1 MQTESPSTIRF
12 VEIACDESGSEGE
25 NLVGG
30 NTDVF
35 AHASVRLDTEVAINC
50 VKEIRD
56 RIRSPAR
63 EYKANHLLREKHR
76 SVLRWL
82 LGPSG
87 PIHGH
92 AHVQLTDKAFFVV
105 GRVIDLLVG
114 EANEAVSVG
123 PAQGQHAKDM
133 AVTLY
138 REGQRALGREQW
150 QAFLGSAND
159 LMRTRSRLGV
169 RASVDPFVRMVDVL
183 RPMSTRG
190 RVGEVIG
197 LLRQARPQAESF
209 RAQLVDN
216 PRMVPVLDLLIPAT
230 SRPSCTGGRA
240 ESPWRS
246 STMSMPR

>member
-1 MQTESPSTIRF
+1 MQTVSPSTIRF

-35 AHASVRLDTEVAINC
+35 AHASVRLDTESATNC
-50 VKEIRD
+50 VQEIRS
-56 RIRSPAR
+56 RIRSPAL

-114 EANEAVSVG
+114 EADE
-123 PAQGQHAKDM
+123 
-133 AVTLY
+133 
-138 REGQRALGREQW
+138 
-150 QAFLGSAND
+150 
-159 LMRTRSRLGV
+159 
-169 RASVDPFVRMVDVL
+169 ASVLVQLRTNTRRTWLLPSIARDNLRSGANSGRPFWSR
-183 RPMSTRG
+183 
-190 RVGEVIG
+190 RV
-197 LLRQARPQAESF
+197 
-209 RAQLVDN
+209 
-216 PRMVPVLDLLIPAT
+216 T
-230 SRPSCTGGRA
+230 
-240 ESPWRS
+240 
-246 STMSMPR
+246 